1 MIFKMLDSGH
11 YHGAV
16 PEHQIEFRASFLR
29 RERYKVHGELRA
41 WCGLAGARAFDEDG
55 LISSSSMNFSSDAT
69 RGQRAKALGERA
81 RTAGKVDWAAHLQ
94 AFCIAVLNA
103 EQNGRPGVV
112 LRDVVPAA
120 PDDVYNID
128 GWKFPKR
135 HLTITFGAG
144 GTFKSYLLLW
154 GLGTLAQ
161 SGVNVGFIDWELDAQ
176 DHSLRERLLFGRER
190 PAIHYLKCYS
200 ALPQELPRIQRW
212 LHQHQIQYVGLDSVA
227 FGTPG
232 KAEDSEAAMAYNRA
246 FMAMNVGG
254 HAIAHVRKDGQ
265 NPAEAEKYPFGSIFW
280 HNSARCTWFIKDAES
295 TTEGT
300 TKTIGLYNKKMNLS
314 AKLPAVGFA
323 IDFDPDRTS
332 FSSVDVRDVSELAAS
347 LPLWQRMKEVV
358 RHGPQTI
365 ATIANELGHSNVES
379 LDRIVRRQKAVF
391 TKITGSDG
399 IQRIAL
405 IERRAS

>member
-1 MIFKMLDSGH
+1 M
-11 YHGAV
+11 
-16 PEHQIEFRASFLR
+16 
-29 RERYKVHGELRA
+29 
-41 WCGLAGARAFDEDG
+41 
-55 LISSSSMNFSSDAT
+55 
-69 RGQRAKALGERA
+69 
-81 RTAGKVDWAAHLQ
+81 
-94 AFCIAVLNA
+94 
-103 EQNGRPGVV
+103 
-112 LRDVVPAA
+112 
-120 PDDVYNID
+120 
-128 GWKFPKR
+128 
-135 HLTITFGAG
+135 
-144 GTFKSYLLLW
+144 
-154 GLGTLAQ
+154 
-161 SGVNVGFIDWELDAQ
+161 
-176 DHSLRERLLFGRER
+176 
-190 PAIHYLKCYS
+190 
-200 ALPQELPRIQRW
+200 
-212 LHQHQIQYVGLDSVA
+212 GLDSVA

-365 ATIANELGHSNVES
+365 ATIANELGHTNVES
-379 LDRIVRRQKAVF
+379 LDRIVRRQKNVF
-391 TKITGSDG
+391 TKVAGSDG

-405 IERRAS
+405 VDRRAS